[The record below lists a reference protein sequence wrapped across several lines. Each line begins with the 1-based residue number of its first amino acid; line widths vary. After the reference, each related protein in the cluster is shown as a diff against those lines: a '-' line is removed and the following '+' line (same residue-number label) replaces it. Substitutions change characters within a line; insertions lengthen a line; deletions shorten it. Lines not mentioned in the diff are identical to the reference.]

1 MAESKE
7 HKSTSLTLK
16 QPKAYN
22 LFEDSILTSAR
33 NSLTPEQLEK
43 YAIAGEQMYNYDFE
57 REGPER
63 DLDTVMKNAAA
74 EIVFTIRNGFHPS
87 YLGESERTILEQSRG
102 KEWYLRFGYTK
113 EDLDSIVT
121 VPADL
126 PIQEKLV

>member
-1 MAESKE
+1 MSETKE
-7 HKSTSLTLK
+7 E
-16 QPKAYN
+16 PKAYN
-22 LFEDSILTSAR
+22 LFEDSVLTSAR
-33 NSLTPEQLEK
+33 DRLTPEQLEK
-43 YAIAGEQMYNYDFE
+43 YALAGEQMYNYDFE
-57 REGPER
+57 AQGEGPER

-74 EIVFTIRNGFHPS
+74 EIVFLIRNGFHPS
-87 YLGESERTILEQSRG
+87 YLGESERTILNQSRG